1 MVHDFTCLAPDGE
14 DPLLLAFFTT
24 ARGFVP
30 CSSYILPDGWVFSSL
45 NTSLL
50 RYELL
55 IHVSVAVPTL
65 TFYYVHI
72 DCIAVLPAR

>member
-14 DPLLLAFFTT
+14 DPLLVAFFTT

-50 RYELL
+50 SYVLL
-55 IHVSVAVPTL
+55 IDVT
-65 TFYYVHI
+65 
-72 DCIAVLPAR
+72 IAVSSLKYPQR